1 MEGSSAVKLNPDF
14 AQLCESFFIK
24 RLMAQ
29 RKASQHTISSY
40 AHTFRLLIKFAQK
53 RLGISPSKLTLAEL
67 NAPFLVEFLDDLEAS
82 RGNDARSRNARL
94 AALRSFYHYA
104 ALESPQHSG
113 LIQRVLAIPYKRLA
127 RHLVNYLTQSEV
139 EALLGAADKSTWIGR
154 RNYALLLTAVQTG
167 LRLSEI
173 TALRQQDV
181 SFGNGA
187 HVRCEGK
194 GRKERCTPL
203 ASPTMMVLNAWIEE
217 QGREPSKFLF
227 PNRRGQ
233 RLSADAV
240 QHMVAKHVEVARKAC
255 PSLANKR
262 VTPHVLRHTA
272 AMELLQ
278 AGVDRSLIAIWLG
291 HESLDTTQIYLD
303 ANLALKE
310 EILAKTRP
318 VNCKPGRYR
327 PDDQLLSFLKN
338 L

>member
-1 MEGSSAVKLNPDF
+1 MIPTADF
-14 AQLCESFFIK
+14 PRLCESFFAK
-24 RLMAQ
+24 RLVAQ

-40 AHTFRLLIKFAQK
+40 AHTFRLLIKFAHK
-53 RLGISPSKLTLAEL
+53 RLGRPPSKLTLAEL
-67 NAPFLVEFLDDLEAS
+67 DAPFLAEFLDDLEAT

-94 AALRSFYHYA
+94 AAIRSFYHYA
-104 ALESPQHSG
+104 ALEVPQHAE
-113 LIQRVLAIPYKRLA
+113 LIQRVLAIPYKRLS
-127 RHLVNYLTQSEV
+127 RRPVDYLSQSEV
-139 EALLGAADKSTWIGR
+139 EALLRIVDKDTWLGR

-173 TALRQQDV
+173 TGLRQQDV
-181 SFGNGA
+181 SLGAGA
-187 HVRCEGK
+187 HVRCQGK

-203 ASPTMMVLNAWIEE
+203 AKSTTAVLNAWIEE
-217 QGREPSKFLF
+217 QGSEPSKFLF
-227 PNRRGQ
+227 PNARGG

-240 QHMVAKHVEVARKAC
+240 QHTVAKYVAAACNVC
-255 PSLANKR
+255 PSLGKKR

-318 VNCKPGRYR
+318 LNGKPGRYR
-327 PDDQLLSFLKN
+327 PDDQLLAFLKS

>member
-1 MEGSSAVKLNPDF
+1 MTPGADF
-14 AQLCESFFIK
+14 PRLCESFFAK

-53 RLGISPSKLTLAEL
+53 RLGSPPSKLTLAEL
-67 NAPFLVEFLDDLEAS
+67 NASFLVEFLDDLEAT

-94 AALRSFYHYA
+94 AAIRSFYRYA
-104 ALESPQHSG
+104 ALEVPQHSG
-113 LIQRVLAIPYKRLA
+113 LIQRVLAIPYKRLS
-127 RHLVNYLTQSEV
+127 RPLVDYLTRPEV
-139 EALLGAADKSTWIGR
+139 EALLGAADKNTWVGR
-154 RNYALLLTAVQTG
+154 RNHAILLTAVQTG

-173 TALRQQDV
+173 TGLRHRDV
-181 SFGNGA
+181 SFGVGA

-203 ASPTMMVLNAWIEE
+203 ARSTVAVLNAWIEE
-217 QGREPSKFLF
+217 QRREPSKFLF
-227 PNRRGQ
+227 PNMRGE

-240 QHMVAKHVEVARKAC
+240 QHMVAKHVAAARKVC
-255 PSLANKR
+255 PSLAKKR

-303 ANLALKE
+303 ANLAMKE

-318 VNCKPGRYR
+318 LKSRPGRYR
-327 PDDQLLSFLKN
+327 PNDQLLSFLKA

>member
-1 MEGSSAVKLNPDF
+1 MKPNPDF
-14 AQLCESFFIK
+14 AQLCESFFTK

-29 RKASQHTISSY
+29 RKVSEHTISSY
-40 AHTFRLLIKFAQK
+40 AHTFRLLTKFAQK
-53 RLGISPSKLTLAEL
+53 RLGISPSKLSLAEL
-67 NAPFLVEFLDDLEAS
+67 NAPFLVEFLDDLETS

-104 ALESPQHSG
+104 ALEVPQHSG

-127 RHLVNYLTQSEV
+127 RHLVDYLTRSEV
-139 EALLGAADKSTWIGR
+139 EALLSVADKKTWIGR
-154 RNYALLLTAVQTG
+154 RNHAILLTAVQTG

-173 TALRQQDV
+173 TSLRQQDV
-181 SFGNGA
+181 SFGAGA
-187 HVRCEGK
+187 HVRCQGK

-203 ASPTMMVLNAWIEE
+203 ARSTVMVLNAWIEE

-227 PNRRGQ
+227 PNTRGE

-240 QHMVAKHVEVARKAC
+240 QHLVAKYVAAARKVC
-255 PSLANKR
+255 PSLGNKR
-262 VTPHVLRHTA
+262 VT
-272 AMELLQ
+272 MELLQ

-303 ANLALKE
+303 ANLVLKE

-318 VNCKPGRYR
+318 VNSKPGRYK